1 MPDQRKEDDRH
12 EHFDQCHSVAVA
24 EDELHRSTRFVVRL
38 VVIYSSLGGSSAVQW
53 LSVKT
58 VPTLSIPSSRIIDS
72 KETLK

>member
-24 EDELHRSTRFVVRL
+24 EDELHRSTRFVMQL
-38 VVIYSSLGGSSAVQW
+38 VIYSSLGGSSAVQW
-53 LSVKT
+53 LSVNT
-58 VPTLSIPSSRIIDS
+58 VLTLSVPSSRIIDS